1 MNCQKFNNINNDLK
15 LHKYKY
21 KYIYIYRSVKI
32 IFENHIPKFSM

>member
-15 LHKYKY
+15 LHKY